1 MGTYPLS
8 FFNHRTSSPRY
19 RGPLLVWDVD
29 KTYLATPFSSV
40 SGLLRIPLEF
50 AVDKTGNPGMAEV
63 LRGLRRGLGK
73 KFRCTPLYFISASP
87 PQLRRVLEHK
97 MLKDG
102 VEQDGLIFKDW
113 MNCLWQGSPRRLFEQ
128 LGFKI
133 IALLTLRLQYPLA
146 CEFLFGDDV
155 ECDAEAYETYAR
167 IIEGKLRGLRLK
179 RFLIRRGVLPE
190 DVQLIKD
197 KVDKLPKNIGKVS
210 CIFIHLEAK
219 TPPEKFKVL
228 GKRVV
233 PVQGAFQ
240 LALALYSWKL
250 LDGEAVRATYQAL
263 LNQKKLTKQEG
274 QALMQD
280 ARRRRLVS
288 LRAGQAV
295 KFFELF

>member
-1 MGTYPLS
+1 
-8 FFNHRTSSPRY
+8 
-19 RGPLLVWDVD
+19 
-29 KTYLATPFSSV
+29 
-40 SGLLRIPLEF
+40 
-50 AVDKTGNPGMAEV
+50 
-63 LRGLRRGLGK
+63 
-73 KFRCTPLYFISASP
+73 
-87 PQLRRVLEHK
+87 

-263 LNQKKLTKQEG
+263 LNQKKLTEQEG
-274 QALMQD
+274 RALMQD
-280 ARRRRLVS
+280 ARRRRLIS

-295 KFFELF
+295 KFFEPF